1 LITYQW
7 KAGEDKMPR
16 FCASCG
22 SLLAE
27 GALACASCGTIVGQS
42 VGEGAAPA
50 TVTTGFPESL
60 AGALAYV
67 TFLPA
72 LFFLVFEPYN
82 KNPFVRFHSFQCI
95 FLNVAWI
102 VLWFA
107 LVLLGSAVFWAS
119 LLILPLGLAGIGLWI
134 VLILKAYQGRI
145 FKVPVIGDLAE
156 KRANNA

>member
-1 LITYQW
+1 
-7 KAGEDKMPR
+7 MPR

-27 GALACASCGTIVGQS
+27 GALACASCGATAGQS
-42 VGEGAAPA
+42 VGGGAAPA
-50 TVTTGFPESL
+50 TATTGLTESL

-95 FLNVAWI
+95 FLTGAWI

-107 LVLLGSAVFWAS
+107 LTLLGSAVFWAS

-145 FKVPVIGDLAE
+145 FKIPVIGDLAE